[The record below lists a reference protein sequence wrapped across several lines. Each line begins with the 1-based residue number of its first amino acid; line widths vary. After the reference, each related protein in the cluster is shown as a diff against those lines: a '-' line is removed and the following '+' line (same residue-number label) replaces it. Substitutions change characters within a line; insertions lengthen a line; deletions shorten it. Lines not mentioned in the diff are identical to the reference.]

1 MEFEIPEVSDLPR
14 YTIPALRDLGLEAAA
29 AYDALREVLT
39 PETASDEDL
48 DDLDDLK
55 SFMVL
60 VDDELTKRRERQ
72 ARFNALPT
80 TTKGAADE
88 IDDRDDLEGDDV
100 GGDEVSSDSSAS
112 ENDFPAA
119 NRGKA
124 KSMTP
129 SGKAKAS
136 TSYSTTDTRTPSLAE
151 IANSSNNSDVIEGIV
166 STGEDNKPQFKILA
180 AADTGFSTGAELD
193 GWLDVAKAFVAR
205 SRTHG
210 GGTAQQ
216 STVATIKREFSNDFA
231 VSDGDDDV
239 TIMQKMDNVRDERR
253 LPGGSL
259 LAGTGWCAPSETIY
273 TTCNEITTDGL
284 LSVPEIGARRG
295 GIRHNQG
302 IQFDTIFGSGTG
314 FNILTEAQVIADTT
328 KTCVAIPCPS
338 FIDDRL
344 KVAALCLTGDILQNR
359 GYPEFVSTFVQG
371 AIAAQA
377 HNVSRQIIADMV
389 ADSTAVAMTC
399 APYATDLS
407 VVSQVMSAVDTA
419 IIDIQ
424 YRLRLRRDQT
434 VEIIFPYWLKGQM
447 RADWIRRNG
456 PMDPDLTDA
465 MIDGLLRTRNARAQ
479 WVYNWQDSFTS
490 TGVSGGPFPGSDTPI
505 CALPISVSFL
515 AYPAGTWVVARQDV
529 IRLDT
534 IYDSVNLATNKVTQ
548 LFLEDGFKAMRFCP
562 ISRVYTIAICPS
574 GSTGLQRIV
583 SC

>member
-1 MEFEIPEVSDLPR
+1 VEFEIPEVTDLPR
-14 YTIPALRDLGLEAAA
+14 YTVPALRDLGLEAAA

-48 DDLDDLK
+48 DDLEDLK

-60 VDDELTKRRERQ
+60 VDNEMTKRRERQ
-72 ARFNALPT
+72 ARFGALPAALKAEDDMEDDEAEEEEAAAESAASPDAKVKPQS
-80 TTKGAADE
+80 KGAKGTDTTY
-88 IDDRDDLEGDDV
+88 
-100 GGDEVSSDSSAS
+100 SA
-112 ENDFPAA
+112 
-119 NRGKA
+119 
-124 KSMTP
+124 
-129 SGKAKAS
+129 
-136 TSYSTTDTRTPSLAE
+136 DTRTPSLAD
-151 IANSSNNSDVIEGIV
+151 IANNSNSGNVIEGIV
-166 STGEDNKPQFKILA
+166 NNGEDNKPQFKILA

-216 STVATIKREFSNDFA
+216 STVATIRREFGNDFA

-239 TIMQKMDNVRDERR
+239 TIAQKMDFVRDESR

-338 FIDDRL
+338 FVDDRL

-377 HNVSRQIIADMV
+377 HNVNRQIIADIV
-389 ADSTAVAMTC
+389 SDSTAVALTC
-399 APYATDLS
+399 APWASDGS
-407 VVSQVMSAVDTA
+407 VVSQLMSAIDTA
-419 IIDIQ
+419 ILDIQ
-424 YRLRLRRDQT
+424 YRLRLQRNQT
-434 VEIIFPYWLKGQM
+434 VEIVLPYWVKGQL

-465 MIDGLLRTRNARAQ
+465 MIDGMLRTRNARAQ
-479 WVYNWQDSFTS
+479 WVYDWQDSFTS

-505 CALPISVSFL
+505 CALPTSVSFL

-548 LFLEDGFKAMRFCP
+548 LFLEDGFRAMRFCP
-562 ISRVYTIAICPS
+562 ISRVYTIAICS
-574 GSTGLQRIV
+574 NGSTGVQRAV
-583 SC
+583 TC

>member
-1 MEFEIPEVSDLPR
+1 MKAMDEED
-14 YTIPALRDLGLEAAA
+14 EADDEEAEA
-29 AYDALREVLT
+29 EM
-39 PETASDEDL
+39 ASD
-48 DDLDDLK
+48 
-55 SFMVL
+55 
-60 VDDELTKRRERQ
+60 T
-72 ARFNALPT
+72 
-80 TTKGAADE
+80 
-88 IDDRDDLEGDDV
+88 
-100 GGDEVSSDSSAS
+100 SAS
-112 ENDFPAA
+112 ENDKPAA
-119 NRGKA
+119 NK
-124 KSMTP
+124 K
-129 SGKAKAS
+129 
-136 TSYSTTDTRTPSLAE
+136 TTYAAATRTPSLAE
-151 IANSSNNSDVIEGIV
+151 IANVNPGSGAGVIEGMIE
-166 STGEDNKPQFKILA
+166 SSEDNKPQFKILA
-180 AADTGFSTGAELD
+180 AADTGFSTGQELD

-216 STVATIKREFSNDFA
+216 STVATIKREFHNDFA

-338 FIDDRL
+338 FVDDRL

-377 HNVSRQIIADMV
+377 HNVNRQIIADMV
-389 ADSTAVAMTC
+389 TDSTAVDMTAC
-399 APYATDLS
+399 QPWVSDGS
-407 VVSQVMSAVDTA
+407 VVSQLMSAIDTA
-419 IIDIQ
+419 ILDIQ
-424 YRLRLRRDQT
+424 YRLRLQRNQT
-434 VEIIFPYWLKGQM
+434 VEIVLPYWVKGQL
-447 RADWIRRNG
+447 RADWLRRNG

-465 MIDGLLRTRNARAQ
+465 MVNGLAATRNARIQ
-479 WVYNWQDSFTS
+479 WVYDWQDSFTS

-505 CALPISVSFL
+505 CALPTQVRFL

-548 LFLEDGFKAMRFCP
+548 LFLEDGFRAMRFCP
-562 ISRVYTIAICPS
+562 ISRVYTINICS
-574 GSTGLQRIV
+574 NGSTGVQRAV
-583 SC
+583 TC